1 MDGLLEFRIIQTS
14 KSNGQCFSP
23 FLLIY
28 HFGRID
34 EMELDGYFLLFC
46 DRVDFFV
53 FISQELF
60 TLKP

>member
-1 MDGLLEFRIIQTS
+1 MDYWNFGLFKLAKATD
-14 KSNGQCFSP
+14 NCFLP
-23 FLLIY
+23 FFIDIS
-28 HFGRID
+28 FGRID